1 MLNLFFS
8 FIKFTIF
15 GTHASYMCNGKVVNA
30 PASLPP
36 CRLVYNITSQVVACP
51 LSDPFLA
58 FASLLH
64 HREVSRLTTSPA
76 KKLFF
81 FNFTMNVT
89 INESTSH
96 CWMLAKECADTVQSQ
111 GVRF

>member
-51 LSDPFLA
+51 LFGQFLA
-58 FASLLH
+58 LPCCYQEVARLAS
-64 HREVSRLTTSPA
+64 SPA
-76 KKLFF
+76 KAIFF
-81 FNFTMNVT
+81 
-89 INESTSH
+89 
-96 CWMLAKECADTVQSQ
+96 
-111 GVRF
+111 